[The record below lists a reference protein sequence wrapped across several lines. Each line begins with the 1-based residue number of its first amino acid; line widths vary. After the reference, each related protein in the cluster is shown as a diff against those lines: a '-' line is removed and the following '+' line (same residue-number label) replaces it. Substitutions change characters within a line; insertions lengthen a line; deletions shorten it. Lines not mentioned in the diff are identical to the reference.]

1 MAIFNSTPITEG
13 VRQSISN
20 QTFAIV
26 RGQNVARKKIS
37 RNSSKTVP
45 QQQQRARMK
54 RIADVEELFELSS
67 EIGFPKRPATWTTA
81 NAFTSANLK
90 NGALTVDDTLEVTVD
105 YAQILCSQG
114 RRKLPRK
121 FTVTADAESRTLT
134 FTHSVELRGRNR
146 NVNDKLYAMV
156 VAPELEDAELFDLGT
171 RAESEPMTIN
181 VPEGWDMASLEIYVF
196 ALSPNGRIASD
207 SRHLTVE

>member
-1 MAIFNSTPITEG
+1 M
-13 VRQSISN
+13 
-20 QTFAIV
+20 
-26 RGQNVARKKIS
+26 
-37 RNSSKTVP
+37 
-45 QQQQRARMK
+45 
-54 RIADVEELFELSS
+54 
-67 EIGFPKRPATWTTA
+67 
-81 NAFTSANLK
+81 
-90 NGALTVDDTLEVTVD
+90 DDSLEVTVD

-114 RRKLPRK
+114 RRKLPRT
-121 FTVTADAESRTLT
+121 FAVTADTESRTLT
-134 FTHSVELRGRNR
+134 FTHSVESRGRNR

>member
-1 MAIFNSTPITEG
+1 MAIFKSTPMTED
-13 VRQSISN
+13 VRKSISN

-45 QQQQRARMK
+45 QQQQRARIK
-54 RIADVEELFELSS
+54 RMADVEELFDLSS

-114 RRKLPRK
+114 RRKLPRT
-121 FTVTADAESRTLT
+121 FTVAADAESRTLT

-171 RAESEPMTIN
+171 RAESEPVVVE
-181 VPEGWDMASLEIYVF
+181 VPEDWDMASLEVYVF
-196 ALSPNGRIASD
+196 ALSPNGKVASD

>member
-1 MAIFNSTPITEG
+1 MAIFKSTPMTED
-13 VRQSISN
+13 VRKSISN

-45 QQQQRARMK
+45 QQQQRARIK
-54 RIADVEELFELSS
+54 RMADVEELFDLSS

-90 NGALTVDDTLEVTVD
+90 NGALTVDDSLEVTVD

-114 RRKLPRK
+114 RDADVHAFRGIARAQPQRERQTLCDGGGTGTGRCG
-121 FTVTADAESRTLT
+121 TV
-134 FTHSVELRGRNR
+134 
-146 NVNDKLYAMV
+146 
-156 VAPELEDAELFDLGT
+156 
-171 RAESEPMTIN
+171 
-181 VPEGWDMASLEIYVF
+181 
-196 ALSPNGRIASD
+196 
-207 SRHLTVE
+207 

>member
-1 MAIFNSTPITEG
+1 MAIFKSTPMTED
-13 VRQSISN
+13 VRKSISN

-45 QQQQRARMK
+45 QQQQRARIK
-54 RIADVEELFELSS
+54 RMADVEELFDLSS

-114 RRKLPRK
+114 RRKLPRT
-121 FTVTADAESRTLT
+121 FAVTADTESRTLT
-134 FTHSVELRGRNR
+134 FTHSVESRGRNR

-171 RAESEPMTIN
+171 RAESEPVVVE
-181 VPEGWDMASLEIYVF
+181 VPEDWDMASLEVYVF
-196 ALSPNGRIASD
+196 ALSPNGKVASD

>member
-1 MAIFNSTPITEG
+1 M
-13 VRQSISN
+13 
-20 QTFAIV
+20 
-26 RGQNVARKKIS
+26 
-37 RNSSKTVP
+37 
-45 QQQQRARMK
+45 
-54 RIADVEELFELSS
+54 ADVEELFELSS

-114 RRKLPRK
+114 RRKLPRT
-121 FTVTADAESRTLT
+121 FAVTADTESRTLT
-134 FTHSVELRGRNR
+134 FTHSVESRGRNR